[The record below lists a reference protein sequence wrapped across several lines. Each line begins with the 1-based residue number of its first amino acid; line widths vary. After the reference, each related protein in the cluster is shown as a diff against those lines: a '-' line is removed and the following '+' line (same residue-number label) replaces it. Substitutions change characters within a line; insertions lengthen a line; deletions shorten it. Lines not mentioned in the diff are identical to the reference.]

1 MKTDFSIN
9 VQVNLGITPELVRL
23 MGAILNYEPTTT
35 PTPEGTLG
43 AQAQAEEKPESNT
56 PAAPQPPTAKQGGK
70 KKKAQADTKPS
81 GNEAAGDGE
90 SPEVK
95 SSETDTKEADEAA
108 DQATAE
114 TKEADRQADTPK
126 ELTEED
132 VRAAIH
138 KTRQRI
144 EGEDYKEHTDSDAY
158 KKYHRVLTAEFK
170 NISALLGA
178 DKPSA
183 LPAGQRAN
191 FIKRCDDLRVME
203 DGKIGTQCPY

>member
-9 VQVNLGITPELVRL
+9 VQVNLGITPELAQLV
-23 MGAILNYEPTTT
+23 GAFLPPKPSATPTT
-35 PTPEGTLG
+35 EGTLG
-43 AQAQAEEKPESNT
+43 AQAQVEGKPESNT

-81 GNEAAGDGE
+81 GNEAADDGC
-90 SPEVK
+90 SEVK
-95 SSETDTKEADEAA
+95 SSDTGTKEPDEATA
-108 DQATAE
+108 QTTAE
-114 TKEADRQADTPK
+114 TMGADTPK

-158 KKYHRVLTAEFK
+158 KKYHRALTAEFK

-183 LPAGQRAN
+183 LPAEQRAN
-191 FIKRCDDLRVME
+191 FIKRCDELRVME